1 MIPFT
6 LSFNNV
12 VLSCLGYVNTYH
24 KKKKNSTCSFRQ
36 YFNVSFTKERN
47 PEQKSF
53 WWTFN
58 VYNDDDDDDDNDD
71 DDDCD
76 DDGDDDGDDDDDDD
90 DDNEDHD
97 DDDDDDD
104 DNHDARHLHP
114 RDKVYL
120 Y

>member
-1 MIPFT
+1 MSCMIPFT

-12 VLSCLGYVNTYH
+12 VLRCLGYVN
-24 KKKKNSTCSFRQ
+24 KQIIRKKNSTCSFRQ

-53 WWTFN
+53 WWAFN

-71 DDDCD
+71 VDADD
-76 DDGDDDGDDDDDDD
+76 DDDDDDD
-90 DDNEDHD
+90 DDND

-104 DNHDARHLHP
+104 DHDDSRYVHP
-114 RDKVYL
+114 RDKVYI
-120 Y
+120 YRHKS